1 MCRQWGHA
9 AGIED
14 AVYTAFFVSPQML
27 YQICGKDVSIDFL
40 ANDMWAMG
48 VVLVFL
54 LVGYSIFGINYEG
67 GADVEL
73 KPGELH
79 IDQLDVVIQKQSA
92 WVRL

>member
-1 MCRQWGHA
+1 
-9 AGIED
+9 
-14 AVYTAFFVSPQML
+14 ML
-27 YQICGKDVSIDFL
+27 YQICGKDMSIDFL